1 MARSPLALRKYLRRL
16 KDPRIDRNKRH
27 LLLDIITIAVCAVIA
42 GANKWIDVVTFAQH
56 RKDWLQRFLELPN
69 GIPSHDTFERLF
81 DRLEPLA
88 LQNALIGWLH
98 SISETLGFRH
108 IAIDGKTVRQM
119 RHASS
124 PLRQLHLVSAWAT
137 EANLTLGQVAVDD
150 KSNEITAIPKL
161 LELLDLHGLLVS
173 IDAMGCQKE
182 IASMIVERGG
192 DYLLTVKDNQEMLK
206 NDIVDC
212 FVQAYEN
219 DCRNVKYEQHE
230 TVEKGHG
237 REERRVYEII
247 ADPVG
252 LRDQHAWAK
261 LTVIGKCYRECT
273 IQGQVTCEERYFIG
287 SKRCGVRRYADG
299 LRNHWRIENCLH
311 WQMDVTFAEDNHRM
325 ERRNGGQNFTLLGR
339 LALGLI
345 KQHPDKGSV
354 RSKRYAATLD
364 VKYLEEILKK

>member
-1 MARSPLALRKYLRRL
+1 MARSPLALRKHLRRL

-27 LLLDIITIAVCAVIA
+27 SLLDIITIAVCAVIA
-42 GANKWIDVVTFAQH
+42 GADKWVDVATFARH
-56 RKDWLQRFLELPN
+56 RQDWLQRFLELPH
-69 GIPSHDTFERLF
+69 GIPSHDTFERVF
-81 DRLEPLA
+81 DRLDPLA
-88 LQNALIGWLH
+88 LQNSLVGWLH

-119 RHASS
+119 RHSSS

-161 LELLDLHGLLVS
+161 LELLDLKGMLVS
-173 IDAMGCQKE
+173 IDAIGCQKE
-182 IASMIVERGG
+182 IASKIVERGG
-192 DYLLTVKDNQEMLK
+192 DYLLTVKDNQETLK

-212 FVQAYEN
+212 FVQAYESAY
-219 DCRNVKYEQHE
+219 RNGKPERYE

-247 ADPVG
+247 TDPEG
-252 LRDQHAWAK
+252 IQDRDAWAK

-273 IQGQVTCEERYFIG
+273 TQGKTTCEERYFIG
-287 SKRCGVRRYADG
+287 SKRCGVRRYAAG
-299 LRNHWRIENCLH
+299 LRNHWRIENNLH
-311 WQMDVTFAEDNHRM
+311 WQMDVTFGEDDHRM
-325 ERRNGGQNFTLLGR
+325 EKRHGGQNFTLLGR
-339 LALGLI
+339 VALGLI
-345 KQHPDKGSV
+345 KQHPGAGSV

-364 VKYLEEILKK
+364 VTVLEEILKK